1 MFKIILKWKKWRHG
15 FYYYFMIF
23 LKIIVSNMEEI
34 QSPSKAQHE
43 NEAAQIAAMEAIS
56 IG

>member
-1 MFKIILKWKKWRHG
+1 
-15 FYYYFMIF
+15 
-23 LKIIVSNMEEI
+23 MEEI
-34 QSPSKAQHE
+34 QSPSKAQQE